1 MAEKDTR
8 RLRFASLAAAMC
20 LAGALAPHAAA
31 SPVPDGPAAP
41 LVASEGEPNDTP
53 ASANVLGF
61 SGPLAI
67 VRGAIGS
74 AGDFDYYVFR
84 APAGYKVWVLVDTGG
99 VQAASGTGRDSLLTL
114 LGSDGTTTIEF
125 DNDNGTGTGGDASVE
140 TFTSSAIAG
149 RTLTAAGAYYLQVRA
164 FSTTVIDPYRLY
176 VLLTPGTYPAETEP
190 NDTPG
195 LAEPLLLSSN
205 SFGAQTA
212 VATQFDLDY
221 FAVKARAGDVL
232 FVGTD
237 ADPERDGPTALSASV
252 IAPDGTTFLSGN
264 GTVLGGDAVSLA
276 YVIPSSG
283 TYYVRVSSPGFGS
296 NQTYDIAVALSGAVQ
311 GSVTAIRSAIGS
323 DSPDHP
329 SFHGSLSDRP
339 FRDLGGSICGL
350 PGPCSPPVAGG
361 PFLYDAYPFFNGT
374 DNVACISVDLDAM
387 TCAASG
393 GLFAV
398 AYLNSFDP
406 ENLCSGY
413 AGDLGFLPDPRGLF
427 SFEVPPH
434 TAFVIVVSEAAPAT
448 LCPAYTLRVSG
459 LCDGVGLVVDEDA
472 GMGTASNLNGV
483 LEAGETVR
491 VEPTWIH
498 RDFYE
503 AFEAMTP
510 PQLPIDWGATLLQ
523 GEPGDAT
530 WKTVSTS
537 AHSPPNSAFV
547 PAPGHVTDNRLRTPL
562 FIAAATSTLV
572 VRHAFDFEDSHDGG
586 VIEISINGGAFVDI
600 IAAGGT
606 FFFGQEY
613 NRTIMAAT
621 GSPLAGRDAFSGS
634 SNGYV
639 SSLITLPPSAIGEQV
654 WIGFRAASDS
664 AGASAGWNVDSI
676 LMKIDGSQLFGG
688 AALTGPAG
696 PVYETPG
703 PAAYYGNPALPS
715 DISACNE
722 FPTGCYRVSVSGNRP
737 ATHWD
742 AVLREQLTTGQYR
755 RWPVHVGGSFGDVPA
770 GNLFY
775 RFVETILHNGVTAG
789 GACGGYCPNA
799 SVLRKQMAVFVL
811 KARAGAA
818 YIPAPANGD
827 FVDVPPTDPF
837 APWIE
842 DLHHRG
848 VVAGCGPGPAYCPD
862 APVLR
867 QQMPV
872 FLLKTLLGASYSPP
886 ACSALFGDVP
896 CLNPFAP
903 WIEEVYRRGIAA
915 GCSLGLYCPTNA
927 TTRGQMSPFLVKTF
941 GLVLY
946 GP

>member
-1 MAEKDTR
+1 
-8 RLRFASLAAAMC
+8 
-20 LAGALAPHAAA
+20 
-31 SPVPDGPAAP
+31 
-41 LVASEGEPNDTP
+41 
-53 ASANVLGF
+53 
-61 SGPLAI
+61 
-67 VRGAIGS
+67 
-74 AGDFDYYVFR
+74 
-84 APAGYKVWVLVDTGG
+84 
-99 VQAASGTGRDSLLTL
+99 
-114 LGSDGTTTIEF
+114 
-125 DNDNGTGTGGDASVE
+125 
-140 TFTSSAIAG
+140 
-149 RTLTAAGAYYLQVRA
+149 
-164 FSTTVIDPYRLY
+164 
-176 VLLTPGTYPAETEP
+176 
-190 NDTPG
+190 
-195 LAEPLLLSSN
+195 
-205 SFGAQTA
+205 
-212 VATQFDLDY
+212 
-221 FAVKARAGDVL
+221 
-232 FVGTD
+232 
-237 ADPERDGPTALSASV
+237 
-252 IAPDGTTFLSGN
+252 
-264 GTVLGGDAVSLA
+264 VLGG
-276 YVIPSSG
+276 
-283 TYYVRVSSPGFGS
+283 
-296 NQTYDIAVALSGAVQ
+296 
-311 GSVTAIRSAIGS
+311 VTAIRSAIGS
-323 DSPDHP
+323 DSPDYP

-387 TCAASG
+387 TCSASG

-413 AGDLGFLPDPRGLF
+413 AGDLGFLPDPRGVF
-427 SFEVPPH
+427 SFEVPPA

-459 LCDGVGLVVDEDA
+459 LCDGVGLVVDEHV
-472 GMGTASNLNGV
+472 GTGTASNLNGV

-491 VEPTWIH
+491 IEPSWIH
-498 RDFYE
+498 SNGDLYE
-503 AFEAMTP
+503 TFEEMTP
-510 PQLPIDWGATLLQ
+510 PTMPIGWHPTLVQ
-523 GEPGDAT
+523 GQPGDAR
-530 WKTVSTS
+530 WRTVSTS

-547 PAPGHVTDNRLRTPL
+547 PAPGHVTDNYLEAGRVIPST
-562 FIAAATSTLV
+562 ASTLL
-572 VRHAFDFEDSHDGG
+572 VRHAFDFEDSRDGG
-586 VIEISINGGAFVDI
+586 VIEISINGAPYVDI
-600 IAAGGT
+600 VAAGGAIVL
-606 FFFGQEY
+606 GQDY

-621 GSPLAGRDAFSGS
+621 GSPIAGRDAFSAS
-634 SNGYV
+634 SGGWV
-639 SSLITLPPSAIGEQV
+639 SSFIRMPPSAVGQEV
-654 WIGFRAASDS
+654 LLNFRAASDS
-664 AGASAGWNVDSI
+664 AGASVGWNIDSI
-676 LMKIDGSQLFGG
+676 QLKIDGSILAGG
-688 AALTGPAG
+688 AEFTGPAG
-696 PVYETPG
+696 PVYLTSPNG
-703 PAAYYGNPALPS
+703 AGYGTTVLS
-715 DISACNE
+715 GDISNCHDA
-722 FPTGCYRVSVSGNRP
+722 TQICYWVSVAGNRP

-811 KARAGAA
+811 KARAGAG
-818 YIPAPANGD
+818 YIPPPANGD

-848 VVAGCGPGPAYCPD
+848 IVAGCGPGPAYCPD

-872 FLLKTLLGASYSPP
+872 FLLKTLLGASYAPP
-886 ACSALFGDVP
+886 ACSGLFGDVP